1 MYLYGL
7 GGIALPRFLF
17 YEEDTVDKLQ
27 VIQTAEKNGG
37 KERRE
42 AIEKLM
48 IYARTK
54 GCNIEAGGG
63 RIGGINFRYGGIG
76 YAIMDLSTEGDVK
89 LYAQPHPNKTAPES
103 LSQKINKYLENNEAL
118 ELKSHPIN
126 CHGLLTKK
134 VEEIPRQALYD
145 FLDLAIDAIKEAY
158 YKD

>member
-1 MYLYGL
+1 M
-7 GGIALPRFLF
+7 
-17 YEEDTVDKLQ
+17 DKLTVLQ
-27 VIQTAEKNGG
+27 KAQEYGG
-37 KERRE
+37 ERGVERRR

-48 IYARTK
+48 VYARSK

-103 LSQKINKYLENNEAL
+103 LSGKINKYLENHEVL
-118 ELKSHPIN
+118 KLKSHPIN
-126 CHGLLTKK
+126 CHGLLVDKL
-134 VEEIPRQALYD
+134 EDIPQQALCE
-145 FLDLAIDAIKEAY
+145 FLDLALEAIKDTY

>member
-1 MYLYGL
+1 MDKLTVIQKAQEL
-7 GGIALPRFLF
+7 GGER
-17 YEEDTVDKLQ
+17 
-27 VIQTAEKNGG
+27 G
-37 KERRE
+37 KERRD

-48 IYARTK
+48 IYARSK

-103 LSQKINKYLENNEAL
+103 LSGKINKYLENNKNL
-118 ELKSHPIN
+118 KLKSHPIN
-126 CHGLLTKK
+126 CHGLLTSK
-134 VEEIPRQALYD
+134 VEDIPQQALYE
-145 FLDLAIDAIKEAY
+145 FLDLALDAIKDTY